1 MKSQNIL
8 KDKSYIFAIR
18 SVKFYKFL
26 KDEKKEFIFIKT
38 SFENWNFYWCNGGRS
53 FAWINKMDFIHKLS
67 IANKEANETRYWN
80 KIIER
85 YRFY

>member
-38 SFENWNFYWCNGGRS
+38 SFENWNF
-53 FAWINKMDFIHKLS
+53 
-67 IANKEANETRYWN
+67 
-80 KIIER
+80 
-85 YRFY
+85 